1 MFVTDESKQQQKVET
16 DAEERREIQSP
27 SPAKPKH
34 YRSLD
39 ATDLDQLQNVYPK
52 IVSEICELISQL
64 KHSKIEW
71 SKFKSEEKRI
81 MVMLCSI
88 KQLIKV
94 KNSIFL
100 LHGLQPSLFSLF
112 FGLLPFADRW
122 VLTFLPN
129 FHYLLL
135 QMAKEFALTH
145 DHFFHNC
152 EIFQSGFSDKQKSNV
167 GTAAP
172 LSFSSSVSGKY
183 FAKILD
189 SLAELFRFF
198 NVLQNHAQATLIDWI
213 SKISNLV
220 VEQFKV
226 VSELREMFALRS
238 SLLLVPFFSL
248 YSIKSFEMRKSLVK
262 CLYRIHVFNVLLSD
276 EPSCKIL
283 SHQFIAKLRECAEH
297 LEVEQFRTLWNRIPI
312 TYLIRISE
320 ISTSKCLSFLDIAK
334 RTQKLLGK
342 MCMEPNEF
350 RFVTDFLF
358 ERKHISLLQD
368 SCSPQNWLFIS
379 GQYLFESLSCTAND
393 ETQKAATTFNENH
406 AKQNNRIDDSASLLQ
421 KWLFIVGQF
430 AHYCAVNRM
439 KTPIGKTPLETFTKF
454 EAQLRALSSSSTSH
468 MMASRSKNLSSNE
481 RGTISYSNSNE
492 EDQLS
497 MNQSSGYGGKEQRN
511 LYPEEEW
518 FRVRMLLHC
527 IDMVEKMMCYAV
539 RGSMLKIYD
548 ELPLNARQ
556 FFSVNFKTCMDWL
569 SRTALPLM
577 STAYANGHY
586 AQIVRFGGFLFAEL
600 ERKLPSNASNDS
612 KIRLDP
618 SIQFAIT
625 WVIRALVRL
634 GAPQAIRGVQRF
646 SETMF
651 GPAVDFSWCH
661 YAELLASARAEEA
674 LDGCLNFLNC
684 AKQSKENVPKVHDH
698 VLNAID
704 ELALMAAGILR
715 LPQAETKIREA
726 IIDREEVKDD
736 KCGES
741 GAKMTAIFSRQSWE
755 SVLKLSSWDQLANS
769 TPYASPTQLTTET
782 KNESWAL
789 NNRLL
794 ETEAKIMRIFEIR
807 QKNSIGRQNTG
818 ELLFSLQDELS
829 DLAQFLL
836 FGGHE
841 NSDGLAHSKLAILH
855 AICTGIQHL
864 NVPNQQYHVQPAQL
878 QQHFSPKGQ
887 QSAKQMMRSP
897 PKYSVSTPILLEV
910 DFTDLL
916 HNCNSN
922 ALHRL
927 EIGQMY
933 CGWMHRLYGAQKE
946 HSFVLKKMH
955 GQIAQLAQK
964 LGNPNLANTHF
975 RLSVQSGGTQNSWP
989 IDDLYGNQMHRQLDI
1004 MPEYQLPMGISN
1016 LYIQQQTQPQFQS
1029 IPPGFESLLGNQ
1041 LPQTEDA
1048 HNHFTVNNI
1057 SFTALVTPKV
1067 TKSLLSEDFDGD
1079 SLRLLPNELAIMQQF
1094 GIDISSPQGRHFE
1107 ELIGSCST
1115 FEEFRSQIV
1124 EHFPLTDV
1132 SMNSTAIL
1140 MALDQSNFTQF
1151 WLSIKHRQYRLYEL
1165 ALNSHLRFLEN
1176 LSSEKSHVQTAEVI
1190 LRFLK
1195 MLSRQPEWFQ
1205 RIVTFPDVNAAIS
1218 VDNNCGNKSAWM
1230 DRIPANVWTGMIPQ
1244 LFACLNHSNSIV
1256 VDAIRMLLEQI
1267 GQNLPHVVCY
1277 PAIVIAGAAGEKA
1290 NTMPLLSDFS
1300 KDNSER
1306 LIVIAIHP

>member
-1 MFVTDESKQQQKVET
+1 DETKQQQKVET
-16 DAEERREIQSP
+16 DAEEGREIQSP
-27 SPAKPKH
+27 SPAKPKY
-34 YRSLD
+34 YRPLD

-81 MVMLCSI
+81 MVMLCSV

-100 LHGLQPSLFSLF
+100 
-112 FGLLPFADRW
+112 
-122 VLTFLPN
+122 
-129 FHYLLL
+129 
-135 QMAKEFALTH
+135 
-145 DHFFHNC
+145 
-152 EIFQSGFSDKQKSNV
+152 
-167 GTAAP
+167 
-172 LSFSSSVSGKY
+172 
-183 FAKILD
+183 
-189 SLAELFRFF
+189 
-198 NVLQNHAQATLIDWI
+198 
-213 SKISNLV
+213 
-220 VEQFKV
+220 
-226 VSELREMFALRS
+226 LREMFALRS

-320 ISTSKCLSFLDIAK
+320 ISTIKCLSFLEIAK

-358 ERKHISLLQD
+358 GRKRISMLQD
-368 SCSPQNWLFIS
+368 NCSPQNWLFIS

-393 ETQKAATTFNENH
+393 KSQKASTTFNEN
-406 AKQNNRIDDSASLLQ
+406 AKQNNRIGDSASLLQ

-454 EAQLRALSSSSTSH
+454 EAQLRALASSSTSQLI
-468 MMASRSKNLSSNE
+468 ASRSKNLASNE
-481 RGTISYSNSNE
+481 KGIISYSNSN
-492 EDQLS
+492 DDDHLS
-497 MNQSSGYGGKEQRN
+497 MNQSSGNCGKEQRN

-569 SRTALPLM
+569 FRTALPLM

-600 ERKLPSNASNDS
+600 ERKHPSNASNDT

-661 YAELLASARAEEA
+661 YAELLASARVEEA

-684 AKQSKENVPKVHDH
+684 AKQSKENVPKVRDH

-715 LPQAETKIREA
+715 LPQAETKLIVLRILLYCLIKEF
-726 IIDREEVKDD
+726 
-736 KCGES
+736 
-741 GAKMTAIFSRQSWE
+741 AKQSSTE
-755 SVLKLSSWDQLANS
+755 KKLK
-769 TPYASPTQLTTET
+769 TTKAER
-782 KNESWAL
+782 A
-789 NNRLL
+789 
-794 ETEAKIMRIFEIR
+794 
-807 QKNSIGRQNTG
+807 
-818 ELLFSLQDELS
+818 DELS

-836 FGGHE
+836 CGGHE

-864 NVPNQQYHVQPAQL
+864 NVPNQQYHVQPAQI
-878 QQHFSPKGQ
+878 QQHFPPKGQ

-910 DFTDLL
+910 DFADLL

-922 ALHRL
+922 ALHSL

-946 HSFVLKKMH
+946 HSFVLKRMH

-975 RLSVQSGGTQNSWP
+975 RLSVQNGGTQNSWP

-1004 MPEYQLPMGISN
+1004 LPEYQLPMGISN

-1041 LPQTEDA
+1041 PFQTEDA

-1057 SFTALVTPKV
+1057 SFTAPATPQA

-1079 SLRLLPNELAIMQQF
+1079 SLRLLPNELAIMQQ
-1094 GIDISSPQGRHFE
+1094 
-1107 ELIGSCST
+1107 
-1115 FEEFRSQIV
+1115 
-1124 EHFPLTDV
+1124 
-1132 SMNSTAIL
+1132 
-1140 MALDQSNFTQF
+1140 
-1151 WLSIKHRQYRLYEL
+1151 
-1165 ALNSHLRFLEN
+1165 
-1176 LSSEKSHVQTAEVI
+1176 SSEKSYVQTAEVI

-1205 RIVTFPDVNAAIS
+1205 RIVTFPDDKTATSAG
-1218 VDNNCGNKSAWM
+1218 NNSGKKLAWM
-1230 DRIPANVWTGMIPQ
+1230 DRIPVNVWTGMIPQ

-1256 VDAIRMLLEQI
+1256 VDAIHMLLEQI

-1277 PAIVIAGAAGEKA
+1277 PAIVIAGAADEKA
-1290 NTMPLLSDFS
+1290 NTMPLLSEFS
-1300 KDNSER
+1300 KENSER
-1306 LIVIAIHP
+1306 LIVISIHP